1 MNISDVFT
9 KKIWKGRLSEFPNR
23 RKLVPTDE
31 DNVYDVE
38 RHEGEVIEKGDLISN
53 QALNDLE
60 NRIQN
65 GFQAVIKSGGANI
78 VEFNIFSYDE
88 ARIGTWIDGKPLY
101 RKMFDLGAL
110 PNNTIKTIAHNIPDI
125 DTMYVDL
132 GNSFFIND
140 ANTDTYSLSHI
151 NIHAIRCNKNDIY
164 IQTNTDLRAFNGFTC
179 LNYTKTT
186 DKAGN

>member
-9 KKIWKGRLSEFPNR
+9 KKIWNVRLSEFPNR

-65 GFQAVIKSGGANI
+65 GFQAVIKSGGQTSSNCG
-78 VEFNIFSYDE
+78 
-88 ARIGTWIDGKPLY
+88 R
-101 RKMFDLGAL
+101 
-110 PNNTIKTIAHNIPDI
+110 
-125 DTMYVDL
+125 
-132 GNSFFIND
+132 
-140 ANTDTYSLSHI
+140 
-151 NIHAIRCNKNDIY
+151 
-164 IQTNTDLRAFNGFTC
+164 IQTLL
-179 LNYTKTT
+179 LNFRNKRLHWLLVIMTSWKCFLN
-186 DKAGN
+186 KVE